1 MKFQFLLLPLVFGL
15 AISCAPKDPRDH
27 LASFLGDTPA
37 SDTGQRM
44 RNIKFCEKEEHAR
57 YALGIKMD
65 NEDRTNLIIGDAA
78 VSSHGAMPRRQSVKQ
93 RYLANK
99 MRKEQAVLDAVAQQH
114 VVSGDND
121 DEENVVDEVQEEKV
135 SGPNTLPKKK
145 KKGRGGKK

>member
-1 MKFQFLLLPLVFGL
+1 MKFQFLLFPLVFGL
-15 AISCAPKDPRDH
+15 AISCDPRDPRYH
-27 LASFLGDTPA
+27 VASFLADTPA

-65 NEDRTNLIIGDAA
+65 NEDRTNLIVGDAA

-99 MRKEQAVLDAVAQQH
+99 MKKEQAVAQEH

-121 DEENVVDEVQEEKV
+121 DEENVEVQEEKV
-135 SGPNTLPKKK
+135 SGPNTFRKKK